1 MAMDSIRN
9 EREQQSGL
17 ALKVPAHGRASKY
30 SEVELRDAGSLTQPM
45 SSFPAQPHTA
55 AGTLQHQAAAI
66 QDEEV
71 SKNMLNLD
79 SCSSLSSNA

>member
-9 EREQQSGL
+9 EREQRSGL
-17 ALKVPAHGRASKY
+17 ALKVPAHGGRRKP
-30 SEVELRDAGSLTQPM
+30 SEVELREAGSLTQPM
-45 SSFPAQPHTA
+45 STFPAQPHTA

-71 SKNMLNLD
+71 SKNMMNLD